1 METAATARER
11 VSRRVVNSP
20 RRRKSS
26 SLGAREIR
34 RLLQLGI
41 CLAIFLALF
50 VGNSF
55 FPGHLEKLRGTLQ
68 ETLHETTNF
77 QEVFSNLGKS
87 VAKKVPAGELIGDLW
102 VEVFGAG
109 KPAEAAGTPPPLSAA
124 NSPPH
129 STDFNGYTSTM
140 SVDTVTAEGLLSRLK
155 TPVFSAVIPPPAVT
169 VPPAADA
176 PPPTPSPQ
184 PTSHPYDGPPLPRK
198 VSMQYRDLELQD
210 TMVPVI
216 GSLTSNY
223 GYRNHPR
230 SGKMEFHYGADIGA
244 NIGTDICAFA
254 EGTVD
259 FIGQSPAYGMYIQL
273 RHPSGVTSF
282 YAHCSK
288 LCKNRG
294 DKVSM
299 GEKIAE
305 VGATGDATG
314 PHLHMEIRRDGIF
327 YDPTYYLESQ

>member
-11 VSRRVVNSP
+11 VRRPTVNNP

-26 SLGAREIR
+26 GLGAREIR

-41 CLAIFLALF
+41 CLAIFLVLF

-55 FPGHLEKLRGTLQ
+55 FPGHLAKLRGTLQ

-87 VAKKVPAGELIGDLW
+87 VAKKVPAGDLIGDLW

-109 KPAEAAGTPPPLSAA
+109 KPAEAAGTLPPLSATNRPP
-124 NSPPH
+124 NSA
-129 STDFNGYTSTM
+129 DFNGYTSTM
-140 SVDTVTAEGLLSRLK
+140 SVDTVTAEGLLSRLQ
-155 TPVFSAVIPPPAVT
+155 TPAAPAITPTPAVT
-169 VPPAADA
+169 VPPVADE
-176 PPPTPSPQ
+176 PIPTPSPQ
-184 PTSHPYDGPPLPRK
+184 PTSHPYDGPPLPER
-198 VSMQYRDLELQD
+198 VSMEYQDLALRE
-210 TMVPVI
+210 TTVPVM

-223 GYRNHPR
+223 GYRNHPQ

-244 NIGTDICAFA
+244 DTGTEIDAFA
-254 EGTVD
+254 AGTVD

-273 RHPSGVTSF
+273 RHDSGVTTF

-314 PHLHMEIRRDGIF
+314 PHLHLEVKRDGIF
-327 YDPTYYLESQ
+327 YDPTYYLENR

>member
-1 METAATARER
+1 METVATARDR
-11 VSRRVVNSP
+11 ARRRTVNSP

-26 SLGAREIR
+26 SLGAGEVK

-41 CLAIFLALF
+41 CLAIFLVLF

-55 FPGHLEKLRGTLQ
+55 FPGHLAKLRGTLQ

-87 VAKKVPAGELIGDLW
+87 VAKKVPAGDLIGDLW
-102 VEVFGAG
+102 VEVFGGG
-109 KPAEAAGTPPPLSAA
+109 KPAEAAGTLPPLAEETRITHHA
-124 NSPPH
+124 G
-129 STDFNGYTSTM
+129 FNGYTSAM
-140 SVDTVTAEGLLSRLK
+140 AVDTVTAEELLSRLQ
-155 TPVFSAVIPPPAVT
+155 TPAVLAVTPTPAAT
-169 VPPAADA
+169 VPPVADE

-184 PTSHPYDGPPLPRK
+184 PTSRPYHGPPLPNR
-198 VSMQYRDLELQD
+198 VSMEYRDLGLHE
-210 TMVPVI
+210 TTVPVM

-223 GYRNHPR
+223 GYRNHPK
-230 SGKMEFHYGADIGA
+230 SGKNEFHYGADIGA
-244 NIGTDICAFA
+244 NTGTEIDAFA
-254 EGTVD
+254 AGTVD

-273 RHPSGVTSF
+273 RHDGGVTTF

-314 PHLHMEIRRDGIF
+314 PHL
-327 YDPTYYLESQ
+327 

>member
-1 METAATARER
+1 METVATARDR
-11 VSRRVVNSP
+11 ARRRTVNSP

-26 SLGAREIR
+26 SLGAGEVK

-41 CLAIFLALF
+41 CLAIFLVLF

-55 FPGHLEKLRGTLQ
+55 FPGHLAKLRGTLQ

-87 VAKKVPAGELIGDLW
+87 VAKKVPAGDLIGDLW
-102 VEVFGAG
+102 VEVFGGG
-109 KPAEAAGTPPPLSAA
+109 KPAEAAGTLPPLAEETRITHHA
-124 NSPPH
+124 G
-129 STDFNGYTSTM
+129 FNGYTSAM
-140 SVDTVTAEGLLSRLK
+140 AVDTVTAEELLSRLQ
-155 TPVFSAVIPPPAVT
+155 TPAALAVTPTPAAT
-169 VPPAADA
+169 VPPVADE

-184 PTSHPYDGPPLPRK
+184 PTSRPYHGPPLPNR
-198 VSMQYRDLELQD
+198 VSMEYRDLGLHE
-210 TMVPVI
+210 TTVPVM

-223 GYRNHPR
+223 GYRNHPK
-230 SGKMEFHYGADIGA
+230 SGKNEFHYGADIGA
-244 NIGTDICAFA
+244 NTGTEIDAFA
-254 EGTVD
+254 AGTVD

-273 RHPSGVTSF
+273 RHDSGVTTF

-314 PHLHMEIRRDGIF
+314 PHLHLEVKRDGIF
-327 YDPTYYLESQ
+327 YDPTYYLENR

>member
-1 METAATARER
+1 M
-11 VSRRVVNSP
+11 
-20 RRRKSS
+20 K
-26 SLGAREIR
+26 

-41 CLAIFLALF
+41 CLAIFLVLF

-55 FPGHLEKLRGTLQ
+55 FPGHLAKLRGTLQ

-87 VAKKVPAGELIGDLW
+87 VAKKVPAGDLIGDLW
-102 VEVFGAG
+102 VEVFGGG
-109 KPAEAAGTPPPLSAA
+109 KPAEAAGTLPPLAEETRITHHA
-124 NSPPH
+124 G
-129 STDFNGYTSTM
+129 FNGYTSAM
-140 SVDTVTAEGLLSRLK
+140 AVDTVTAEELLSRLQ
-155 TPVFSAVIPPPAVT
+155 TPAALAVTPTPAAT
-169 VPPAADA
+169 VPPVADE
-176 PPPTPSPQ
+176 PSPTPSPQ
-184 PTSHPYDGPPLPRK
+184 PTSRPYHGPPLPNR
-198 VSMQYRDLELQD
+198 VSMEYRDLGLHE
-210 TMVPVI
+210 TTVPVM

-223 GYRNHPR
+223 GYRNHPK
-230 SGKMEFHYGADIGA
+230 SGKNEFHYGADIGA
-244 NIGTDICAFA
+244 NTGTEIDAFA
-254 EGTVD
+254 AGTVD

-273 RHPSGVTSF
+273 RHDGGVTTF

-314 PHLHMEIRRDGIF
+314 PHLHLEVKRDGIF
-327 YDPTYYLESQ
+327 YDPTYYLENR